1 MLFLT
6 VGSLL
11 LSSASCAL
19 AASCSNCSLTSQ
31 DTKVLQYAWAI
42 QRLSNWFYETN
53 SVNQTSFSSAPN
65 ISISTSTAYYPVNLQ
80 GIQAQNLLGTAQVDS
95 LASNLSDFQQPDCNF
110 SMPTPSTI
118 TQYLG
123 RSWYLE
129 TVISGAFTGLA
140 NFTQTPTVSL
150 LLSRLAVQH
159 ATHATYI
166 ASSFLP
172 NVFDANNIS
181 DIPALPPDTVLSND
195 THDAMLGGVLGG
207 CVVAPD
213 ALCG

>member
-1 MLFLT
+1 MRLLA
-6 VGSLL
+6 VGGLL
-11 LSSASCAL
+11 LSSASSAI

-53 SVNQTSFSSAPN
+53 SANQTNFSSAPN
-65 ISISTSTAYYPVNLQ
+65 ISTAYYPDNLQ
-80 GIQAQNLLGTAQVDS
+80 GIQSQNLLGAAQVES

-118 TQYLG
+118 TQYLAK
-123 RSWYLE
+123 SWYLE

-150 LLSRLAVQH
+150 LLSQLAVQH

-166 ASSFLP
+166 AASFLP

-181 DIPALPPDTVLSND
+181 DIPVLPPDVVLSND
-195 THDAMLGGVLGG
+195 THDSMLGHVLGG
-207 CVVAPD
+207 CVAAPE
-213 ALCG
+213 APCG

>member
-1 MLFLT
+1 MRLLA
-6 VGSLL
+6 VGGLL
-11 LSSASCAL
+11 LSSASSAI

-31 DTKVLQYAWAI
+31 DSNVLQYAWAI
-42 QRLSNWFYETN
+42 QRLSCWFYETN
-53 SVNQTSFSSAPN
+53 SASETNFSSAPN
-65 ISISTSTAYYPVNLQ
+65 NSITDYSSNLQ
-80 GIQAQNLLGTAQVDS
+80 GIQSQNLLGAAQVES
-95 LASNLSDFQQPDCNF
+95 LASKLSDFQQPDCNF
-110 SMPTPSTI
+110 SMPMPTTI

-123 RSWYLE
+123 KSWYLE

-181 DIPALPPDTVLSND
+181 DIPVLAPDMVLSNE

-207 CVVAPD
+207 CVLAPE
-213 ALCG
+213 APCG